1 MSQEKVNQYKNEKN
15 NRKKQLAKQ
24 KQMKTIKTIGAILVS
39 ILLIVAIVF
48 STKFLRGDFDKVNP
62 TTYSE
67 QELSSIRDKIGITTT
82 PENES
87 KDSTT
92 KDTEETT
99 TLP

>member
-1 MSQEKVNQYKNEKN
+1 MSQEKVNHYKNEKN

-24 KQMKTIKTIGAILVS
+24 KQMKTIKTIGAILASV
-39 ILLIVAIVF
+39 LLIVAIVF
-48 STKFLRGDFDKVNP
+48 STKFLRGDFDKNTP

-67 QELSSIRDKIGITTT
+67 EYLSSLREQIGITTT
-82 PENES
+82 SETTS